1 MEKNT
6 KEKETM
12 SLPQLIFFGIDIVKF
27 TIDFINFF
35 ALYLA
40 ISLTLNI
47 EFGYTGI
54 PNFGKVLYIAGGATF
69 AGSIA
74 GRVAAYLLGIQIRGD
89 FITYVPQIINTVNNE
104 LSSNW
109 VVAVSI
115 LIIGLA
121 VGAVIGAILGYIS
134 SFPAIRLREDYL
146 GMLLLA
152 VAQFY
157 QIFLR
162 GFGPLVGGTQ
172 GIPVPDPFFYFSTL
186 GLGVRDVVGAAVLAV
201 AALLIFI
208 YAERIARSPLGR
220 TLRAIRD
227 NEDAARALGKDDVS
241 FRRSVL
247 VVASA
252 LSGIIGALYTF
263 YIGAVGADTWTRY
276 AWTFWPWLIVII
288 GGAGNNV
295 GTVLGSLVF
304 AAMTKVLQQS
314 QNFIQ
319 PYIPFDVNW
328 LQYLLFAG
336 VLILVLLLRPEGII
350 REKPTPTLP
359 RKVISILSS
368 KREENKEKV

>member
-1 MEKNT
+1 MEADNKE
-6 KEKETM
+6 EKEL
-12 SLPQLIFFGIDIVKF
+12 SLPQVIFFGVDLVRF
-27 TIDFINFF
+27 TIDFVNFF
-35 ALYLA
+35 ALYVA

-74 GRVAAYLLGIQIRGD
+74 GRVAAYILGVQIKGD
-89 FITYVPQIINTVNNE
+89 FITYVPQIINDVNSE
-104 LSSNW
+104 LASNW
-109 VVAVSI
+109 IAAISI
-115 LIIGLA
+115 LVLGLVVGGA
-121 VGAVIGAILGYIS
+121 IGAVFGYIS

-186 GLGVRDVVGAAVLAV
+186 GLGVRDVVGAAILAT
-201 AALLIFI
+201 AALLIYF
-208 YAERIARSPLGR
+208 YSERVARSPLGR

-227 NEDAARALGKDDVS
+227 NEDAARALGKNDVA

-247 VVASA
+247 IVASA

-263 YIGAVGADTWTRY
+263 YIGAVGADTWQRY

-295 GTVLGSLVF
+295 GTVLGALVF
-304 AAMTKVLQQS
+304 ASMTKGLQQS
-314 QNFIQ
+314 QYFLQ
-319 PYIPFDVNW
+319 PYVPFDVNW

-336 VLILVLLLRPEGII
+336 ILILVLLLRPEGIVK
-350 REKPTPTLP
+350 EKPSPTLP
-359 RKVISILSS
+359 KSVLKGIETL
-368 KREENKEKV
+368 KRKEKV

>member
-1 MEKNT
+1 MEADNKE
-6 KEKETM
+6 EKEL
-12 SLPQLIFFGIDIVKF
+12 SLPQVIFFGVDLVRF
-27 TIDFINFF
+27 TIDFVNFF
-35 ALYLA
+35 ALYVA

-74 GRVAAYLLGIQIRGD
+74 GRVAAYILGVQIKGD
-89 FITYVPQIINTVNNE
+89 FITYVPQIINDVNSE
-104 LSSNW
+104 LASNW
-109 VVAVSI
+109 IAAISI
-115 LIIGLA
+115 LVLGLVVGGA
-121 VGAVIGAILGYIS
+121 IGAVFGYIS

-186 GLGVRDVVGAAVLAV
+186 GLGVRDVVGAAVLAT
-201 AALLIFI
+201 AALLIYF
-208 YAERIARSPLGR
+208 YSERVARSPLGR

-227 NEDAARALGKDDVS
+227 NEDAARALGKNDVA

-247 VVASA
+247 IVASA

-263 YIGAVGADTWTRY
+263 YIGAVGADTWQRY

-295 GTVLGSLVF
+295 GTVLGALVF
-304 AAMTKVLQQS
+304 ASMTKGLQQS
-314 QNFIQ
+314 QYFLQ
-319 PYIPFDVNW
+319 PYVPFDVNW

-336 VLILVLLLRPEGII
+336 ILILVLLLRPEGIVK
-350 REKPTPTLP
+350 EKPSPTLP
-359 RKVISILSS
+359 KSVLKGIETL
-368 KREENKEKV
+368 KRKEKV

>member
-1 MEKNT
+1 MEADNKE
-6 KEKETM
+6 EKEL
-12 SLPQLIFFGIDIVKF
+12 SLPQVIFFGVDLVRF
-27 TIDFINFF
+27 TIDFVNFF
-35 ALYLA
+35 ALYVA

-74 GRVAAYLLGIQIRGD
+74 GRVAAYILGVQIKGD
-89 FITYVPQIINTVNNE
+89 FITYVPQIINDVNSE
-104 LSSNW
+104 LASNW
-109 VVAVSI
+109 IAAISI
-115 LIIGLA
+115 LVLGLVVGGA
-121 VGAVIGAILGYIS
+121 IGAVFGYIS

-186 GLGVRDVVGAAVLAV
+186 GLGVRDVVGAAVLAT
-201 AALLIFI
+201 AALLIYF
-208 YAERIARSPLGR
+208 YSERVARSPLGR

-227 NEDAARALGKDDVS
+227 NEDAARALGKNDVA

-247 VVASA
+247 IVASA

-263 YIGAVGADTWTRY
+263 YIGAVGADTWQRY

-295 GTVLGSLVF
+295 GTVLGALVF
-304 AAMTKVLQQS
+304 ASMTKGLQQS
-314 QNFIQ
+314 QYFLQ
-319 PYIPFDVNW
+319 PYVPFDVNW

-336 VLILVLLLRPEGII
+336 ILILVLLLRPEGIVK
-350 REKPTPTLP
+350 EKPSPTLP
-359 RKVISILSS
+359 KSVLKGIEAL
-368 KREENKEKV
+368 KGKEKV